1 MSFLSSG
8 HVLLLN
14 KQPCVLLH
22 NNVSCYFMS
31 KLVCKFS
38 EQEFY
43 RSNASSPPQHLG
55 EAQRMWEEKTNGG
68 TDALSNYPRLIRIT
82 SSISSIQN
90 HKVLEPEREPCTP
103 KVHPVGA
110 SPAFTASFGKK
121 PLETF
126 LGVQWLRLCA
136 PDAGAWVQSLV
147 RELDPNA
154 ATKDLICHN

>member
-1 MSFLSSG
+1 
-8 HVLLLN
+8 
-14 KQPCVLLH
+14 
-22 NNVSCYFMS
+22 
-31 KLVCKFS
+31 
-38 EQEFY
+38 
-43 RSNASSPPQHLG
+43 
-55 EAQRMWEEKTNGG
+55 MWEEKTNRG

-90 HKVLEPEREPCTP
+90 HKVLEPEKEPCTP

-147 RELDPNA
+147 RELDPDA